1 MTDPSARPS
10 SRRAR
15 LRALLRII
23 GTVVLLLTL
32 YLGRPLD
39 RATAATLVLLG
50 LGLVL
55 LVLLL
60 VWQVRSVV
68 RSPYPVLR
76 ALEAFVTATVLFVI
90 LFAGGYAALSET
102 APGSFTE
109 PVGRIDALYFTM
121 TVLATVGFGDIAPVT
136 GTARLVVTVQM
147 VCGFAF
153 AALVGRE
160 FLAAVR
166 RAQDGADGAAGP
178 AEGRGDDPSDV
189 TPPAPSGRPDP
200 PERAA

>member
-1 MTDPSARPS
+1 MTDPTRRPP

-15 LRALLRII
+15 FRAAVRTIGSVALLL
-23 GTVVLLLTL
+23 GV
-32 YLGRPLD
+32 YLGSSTDRP
-39 RATAATLVLLG
+39 TTTTLVLIAV
-50 LGLVL
+50 GLVL

-60 VWQVRSVV
+60 GWQVRSVV

-76 ALEAFVTATVLFVI
+76 AIEAFVTATMLFVV

-102 APGSFTE
+102 TPGAFTE
-109 PVGRIDALYFTM
+109 PVDRVDALYFTM

-136 GTARLVVTVQM
+136 AAARLVVTVQM

-166 RAQDGADGAAGP
+166 RAQDGT
-178 AEGRGDDPSDV
+178 EGRGDDPPDV
-189 TPPAPSGRPDP
+189 APPGPSGRPVP
-200 PERAA
+200 PV

>member
-1 MTDPSARPS
+1 MTGPSAAPS

-15 LRALLRII
+15 LRASLR
-23 GTVVLLLTL
+23 TVGSVLLLIGL
-32 YLGRPLD
+32 YLGSPLD
-39 RATAATLVLLG
+39 RPTPTTLVLLG
-50 LGLVL
+50 IGLVL

-60 VWQVRSVV
+60 GWQVRSVV

-76 ALEAFVTATVLFVI
+76 AIEAFVTATMLFVI
-90 LFAGGYAALSET
+90 LFSGGYAALSAAT
-102 APGSFTE
+102 TGAFTE
-109 PVGRIDALYFTM
+109 PIGRVDALYFTM

-136 GTARLVVTVQM
+136 GPARLVVTVQM

-166 RAQDGADGAAGP
+166 RAQDGAQRAG
-178 AEGRGDDPSDV
+178 GRDDDPPDAA
-189 TPPAPSGRPDP
+189 PPAPSGRPGST
-200 PERAA
+200 A